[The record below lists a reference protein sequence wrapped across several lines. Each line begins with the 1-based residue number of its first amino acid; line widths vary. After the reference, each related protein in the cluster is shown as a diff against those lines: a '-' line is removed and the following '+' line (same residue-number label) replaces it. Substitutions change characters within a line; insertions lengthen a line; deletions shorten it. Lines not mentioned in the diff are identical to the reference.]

1 MESRGGCLAS
11 HTLTAVPGAV
21 GLKREPCLLHA
32 PRPEMP
38 QRRQVPA
45 SEAVRE
51 QTVGVGGVLGA
62 QSCVGWVVREGPE
75 LKGRKLASDVKGLDG

>member
-1 MESRGGCLAS
+1 M
-11 HTLTAVPGAV
+11 
-21 GLKREPCLLHA
+21 
-32 PRPEMP
+32 PRD